1 MTLIHNLT
9 IVVIIVISDGIITR
23 TVMADDGDDGDGR
36 GDQRRQHV
44 DHCDIADQEHHGSNV
59 RAYHSDYENY
69 ELCMICL

>member
-1 MTLIHNLT
+1 
-9 IVVIIVISDGIITR
+9 
-23 TVMADDGDDGDGR
+23 MADDGDDGDGR